1 MVSLLLPFPL
11 ILPLCLFF
19 SISLSHLPFLFILS
33 LSLSLALSL
42 PGICMYAPRLSLSP
56 RYNPVGEVHGRPVY
70 LREDKNR
77 WLFWKPI
84 PKMDKQGVECWSA
97 CGGKHG
103 PCPRFCGSRGRC
115 CRQGVGEADGCGLA
129 DLGDGNTGCSGFNCC
144 TFTGN
149 WCMGIG
155 LRDAY
160 SMHYTYLL

>member
-1 MVSLLLPFPL
+1 MVVVSLLLPFPL
-11 ILPLCLFF
+11 ILPLCLFLYF
-19 SISLSHLPFLFILS
+19 SLTPSLSFHSLPLS

-42 PGICMYAPRLSLSP
+42 YACMHPVSLSPP

-115 CRQGVGEADGCGLA
+115 CRQGVGEADGCGVA

-144 TFTGN
+144 TFTAI
-149 WCMGIG
+149 GIG

-160 SMHYTYLL
+160 SMQYT

>member
-1 MVSLLLPFPL
+1 MSRSFSHLNVYRGCGLSAFPSHPSSLS
-11 ILPLCLFF
+11 FF
-19 SISLSHLPFLFILS
+19 SIFLSHLPFLFILS
-33 LSLSLALSL
+33 LSLDRSLALSIY
-42 PGICMYAPRLSLSP
+42 ICMYAPRLSLSP

-144 TFTGN
+144 TFTA
-149 WCMGIG
+149 IG
-155 LRDAY
+155 VRKLV
-160 SMHYTYLL
+160 